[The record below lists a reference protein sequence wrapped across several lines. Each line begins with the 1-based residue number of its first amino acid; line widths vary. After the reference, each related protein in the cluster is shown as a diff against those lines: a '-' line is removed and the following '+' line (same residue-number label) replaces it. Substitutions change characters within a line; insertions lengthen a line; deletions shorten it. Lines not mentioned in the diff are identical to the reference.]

1 MRSPVTSTAALP
13 QPAILGV
20 LQASFPAGASR
31 SLAVW
36 GSAGLGAGAI
46 LGGLL
51 TTVSWRLTFAINV
64 PFTFLGALGGA
75 RWLSSTRDRTTGHC
89 PAGVRLDARHR
100 HRAHTRPSPTILFG
114 PSSAAEG
121 ASNPSSPASRP
132 APGRPGAVV
141 NGDSSGVA
149 CVAPA
154 RGPGS
159 RSAYAT
165 G

>member
-20 LQASFPAGASR
+20 LQASFPGGASR
-31 SLAVW
+31 SLAIW
-36 GSAGLGAGAI
+36 GSVGRPGSAPAPSSVAAHNGVVAADLRHQRPAHPPGRPGRCPVAQ
-46 LGGLL
+46 LNP
-51 TTVSWRLTFAINV
+51 R
-64 PFTFLGALGGA
+64 PHHRAL
-75 RWLSSTRDRTTGHC
+75 

-132 APGRPGAVV
+132 GDPHPADPAP
-141 NGDSSGVA
+141 
-149 CVAPA
+149 
-154 RGPGS
+154 
-159 RSAYAT
+159 
-165 G
+165 